1 MGLDLQ
7 FIWKRFAISNAKK
20 LAVAFLALLAGLA
33 AAPFAAPVLKLLGI
47 SVVVLDVVTNGN
59 PDKMTQIN
67 ILHSVFAAGV
77 GAFAVVGLDAARQL
91 LSKHPRS
98 PLPENVK
105 KTIG

>member
-1 MGLDLQ
+1 MDFT

-33 AAPFAAPVLKLLGI
+33 AAPFATPILKALGI
-47 SVVVLDVVTNGN
+47 TVTVLDVITNGT
-59 PDKMTQIN
+59 PDKATQIT

-91 LSKHPRS
+91 LAKHPKS